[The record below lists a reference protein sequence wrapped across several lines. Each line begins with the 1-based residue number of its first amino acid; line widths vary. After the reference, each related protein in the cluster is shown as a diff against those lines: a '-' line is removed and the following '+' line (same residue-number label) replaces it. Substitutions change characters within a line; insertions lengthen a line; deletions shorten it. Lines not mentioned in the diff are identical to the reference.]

1 MAKADRTRAPKGAAT
16 SIEKALDVCEALSQA
31 QQGLSVSELARTLK
45 LPPATTHRLLAV
57 LKRRDYVQ
65 QDEQT
70 SRYELTLKML
80 DLSFRALGRSEL
92 RLHAYPA
99 LREYVL
105 RTGVRAFMAVPRAGE
120 VTYVWST
127 GPDAVAMHTTYG
139 REMPGHCALYFDAGS
154 ARRLSC
160 LRLERKGG
168 VSGGA
173 AMLSAS
179 SGLPAAT
186 ERSAAG
192 APATGR
198 GVTDDRA
205 AGSRAAGD
213 RTAAERTSA
222 SERVIRFGDAGVV
235 AAGAQRMNC
244 TCAPVYD
251 YTGREVARVGL
262 FAHDD
267 TEQALLGTFHRD
279 AWELARNISL
289 RLGSLAAQSMADTA

>member
-173 AMLSAS
+173 AMP
-179 SGLPAAT
+179 SGGAGLAAT
-186 ERSAAG
+186 ERPAAG
-192 APATGR
+192 VP
-198 GVTDDRA
+198 
-205 AGSRAAGD
+205 AAGD
-213 RTAAERTSA
+213 RATGDRVAGDRAASNRATA